1 MILLQNP
8 SVPTPTNPVE
18 IDAAILDI
26 KSELET
32 GLIWLT
38 NGYGR
43 AYKNL
48 DITNGERVYFPE
60 IYLGKQGNSFRY
72 TNITPDNDKT
82 GQCFFFVR
90 RETITEY
97 QQGMFGFLNYDVSLI
112 FSVNMELI
120 QSTLIE
126 TEIYQQN
133 LIAQV
138 RDVLTRQILGKNYQ
152 ITINNIEYLFED
164 VFRDFNLSEQSTIEK
179 SPLSH
184 FRVNL
189 SIVLPEGCPVN
200 SAVPTMSNLYR
211 YDFDGVNEKLALP
224 TNTAYNFQN
233 TDSFSLECWI
243 EADNTTHTGGFICK
257 YGNTTA
263 PSFRGWLF
271 SLENDKIRLS
281 LQNNGG
287 VNGASVVS
295 PVGSILPNT
304 LYHVVA
310 TYNGNLDTSGIEI
323 YINGVQQVKT
333 IQFNNLTGDFDSTSD
348 VSIGVISDTGLY
360 FDGKI
365 DNVRIRNI
373 ILTPSQVLTAYNGG
387 TARAPIVGGLILDNR
402 IGDGAIFG
410 VDNWNDPDKS
420 GTISGT
426 QSVNMEYLNRVNS

>member
-60 IYLGKQGNSFRY
+60 IYLGKQSGSFRY

-133 LIAQV
+133 LVAQV
-138 RDVLTRQILGKNYQ
+138 RNVLTRQILGKNYQ

-184 FRVNL
+184 FRLNL
-189 SIVLPEGCPVN
+189 SVVLPETCPVPVLPPN
-200 SAVPTMSNLYR
+200 VCYSMQFDAVNNYIEASGSTSF
-211 YDFDGVNEKLALP
+211 DFDINDPFSFTFWHKDYVGTFKPLATKIGGGKGYRFLR
-224 TNTAYNFQN
+224 
-233 TDSFSLECWI
+233 D
-243 EADNTTHTGGFICK
+243 TGGQLLVQLINSPSTFI
-257 YGNTTA
+257 YVRTA
-263 PSFRGWLF
+263 TALSGGGW
-271 SLENDKIRLS
+271 NHYAI
-281 LQNNGG
+281 
-287 VNGASVVS
+287 
-295 PVGSILPNT
+295 
-304 LYHVVA
+304 
-310 TYNGNLDTSGIEI
+310 TYNGNGNAT
-323 YINGVQQVKT
+323 
-333 IQFNNLTGDFDSTSD
+333 
-348 VSIGVISDTGLY
+348 
-360 FDGKI
+360 
-365 DNVRIRNI
+365 
-373 ILTPSQVLTAYNGG
+373 
-387 TARAPIVGGLILDNR
+387 
-402 IGDGAIFG
+402 
-410 VDNWNDPDKS
+410 
-420 GTISGT
+420 
-426 QSVNMEYLNRVNS
+426 

>member
-26 KSELET
+26 KTELET
-32 GLIWLT
+32 GLSWLT

-133 LIAQV
+133 LVAQV

-189 SIVLPEGCPVN
+189 SIVLPESCPVPLLP
-200 SAVPTMSNLYR
+200 SISCFSMDL
-211 YDFDGVNEKLALP
+211 DGVNEYIQAPINAAFDLTK
-224 TNTAYNFQN
+224 
-233 TDSFSLECWI
+233 TDSMSFEGWVRFDSIANAQYILQKHASGKGI
-243 EADNTTHTGGFICK
+243 LFAVRSTGEMQ
-257 YGNTTA
+257 
-263 PSFRGWLF
+263 LH
-271 SLENDKIRLS
+271 

-287 VNGASVVS
+287 LNALITNSSGALIGTGVWIHLAVTYDGSNTNAGVKFYKNGVLLPSTTVANSLTGTITNTEPVKLGTLCNGLLNIVRWWKTELTPAEILTQYNSGVPVINAVQSANLILESNSGNGATWN
-295 PVGSILPNT
+295 GSEFDI
-304 LYHVVA
+304 A
-310 TYNGNLDTSGIEI
+310 D
-323 YINGVQQVKT
+323 
-333 IQFNNLTGDFDSTSD
+333 LTG
-348 VSIGVISDTGLY
+348 I
-360 FDGKI
+360 
-365 DNVRIRNI
+365 
-373 ILTPSQVLTAYNGG
+373 TAGYTTVN
-387 TARAPIVGGLILDNR
+387 AEE
-402 IGDGAIFG
+402 
-410 VDNWNDPDKS
+410 PDKIEDCP
-420 GTISGT
+420 T
-426 QSVNMEYLNRVNS
+426 

>member
-48 DITNGERVYFPE
+48 DISNGERVYFPE

-97 QQGMFGFLNYDVSLI
+97 QQGMFNFLNYDVSLI

-120 QSTLIE
+120 NSTLIE

-133 LIAQV
+133 LVAQV
-138 RDVLTRQILGKNYQ
+138 RDVLTRQILGKTYQ

-189 SIVLPEGCPVN
+189 SIVLPETCPVPLLP
-200 SAVPTMSNLYR
+200 SITCFSMNL
-211 YDFDGVNEKLALP
+211 DGVNE
-224 TNTAYNFQN
+224 
-233 TDSFSLECWI
+233 
-243 EADNTTHTGGFICK
+243 
-257 YGNTTA
+257 
-263 PSFRGWLF
+263 
-271 SLENDKIRLS
+271 
-281 LQNNGG
+281 
-287 VNGASVVS
+287 
-295 PVGSILPNT
+295 
-304 LYHVVA
+304 
-310 TYNGNLDTSGIEI
+310 
-323 YINGVQQVKT
+323 YIQ
-333 IQFNNLTGDFDSTSD
+333 
-348 VSIGVISDTGLY
+348 
-360 FDGKI
+360 
-365 DNVRIRNI
+365 
-373 ILTPSQVLTAYNGG
+373 
-387 TARAPIVGGLILDNR
+387 APINK
-402 IGDGAIFG
+402 F
-410 VDNWNDPDKS
+410 S
-420 GTISGT
+420 F
-426 QSVNMEYLNRVNS
+426 

>member
-48 DITNGERVYFPE
+48 DISNGERVYFPE

-97 QQGMFGFLNYDVSLI
+97 QQGMYNFLNYDVSLI

-120 QSTLIE
+120 QSTLIQ

-133 LIAQV
+133 LVAQV
-138 RDVLTRQILGKNYQ
+138 RDVLTRQILGKTYQ

-184 FRVNL
+184 FRLNL
-189 SIVLPEGCPVN
+189 SVVIPETCPVPVLPSISCF
-200 SAVPTMSNLYR
+200 SMNL
-211 YDFDGVNEKLALP
+211 DGVIQYIQAP
-224 TNTAYNFQN
+224 INTAFNLQR
-233 TDSFSLECWI
+233 TDSMSFECWI
-243 EADNTTHTGGFICK
+243 KFDNVGVFNYMVSK
-257 YGNTTA
+257 YISSKGI
-263 PSFRGWLF
+263 LF
-271 SLENDKIRLS
+271 SVSNSNEIRLD
-281 LQNNGG
+281 LHNNGG
-287 VNGASVVS
+287 LVGIIVQTTGALITT
-295 PVGSILPNT
+295 GIW
-304 LYHVVA
+304 YHLAV
-310 TYNGNLDTSGIEI
+310 TYNGSSDASGIQF
-323 YINGVQQVKT
+323 YKNGVLQTKAAPLA
-333 IQFNNLTGDFDSTSD
+333 NNLTNT
-348 VSIGVISDTGLY
+348 
-360 FDGKI
+360 
-365 DNVRIRNI
+365 
-373 ILTPSQVLTAYNGG
+373 ILTTANVQIGRIGSFYVNGLFNMVRWWNTELTPAEILTQYNSGVPVIN
-387 TARAPIVGGLILDNR
+387 AVQSANLILQSDSGN
-402 IGDGAIFG
+402 GAT
-410 VDNWNDPDKS
+410 WNGSEFDIADLTGITAGYTTVNAEETDKIEDCP
-420 GTISGT
+420 T
-426 QSVNMEYLNRVNS
+426 